1 VECILPAVAVKVAV
15 LDPFGTVTLP
25 GVVSE
30 LLLSLIPTAAPDE
43 EAAVLSETVQV
54 VVLFELSDEGL
65 QLIDDTVGAD
75 DTVNGTC
82 RDEPFND
89 PVTVAA

>member
-1 VECILPAVAVKVAV
+1 
-15 LDPFGTVTLP
+15 
-25 GVVSE
+25 
-30 LLLSLIPTAAPDE
+30 
-43 EAAVLSETVQV
+43 VLSETVQV
-54 VVLFELSDEGL
+54 VVLFELIDDGL